1 MLFFT
6 YLTIKM
12 VSDNTGHLFCRYL
25 SQFKKVPL
33 MVICLVFASTLEV
46 NKLSTLTIE
55 AMRVILK
62 KHPMV
67 FLPSQL

>member
-1 MLFFT
+1 
-6 YLTIKM
+6 M